1 MHMCNKGSAFKA
13 ARSVTQRATC
23 WGHKFGRSH
32 RPLCP
37 AAEHTVSCSFQ
48 MRLRELQAYVEPG
61 LGWLSAGAAEIAF
74 RLIGSLC

>member
-1 MHMCNKGSAFKA
+1 
-13 ARSVTQRATC
+13 
-23 WGHKFGRSH
+23 
-32 RPLCP
+32 
-37 AAEHTVSCSFQ
+37 